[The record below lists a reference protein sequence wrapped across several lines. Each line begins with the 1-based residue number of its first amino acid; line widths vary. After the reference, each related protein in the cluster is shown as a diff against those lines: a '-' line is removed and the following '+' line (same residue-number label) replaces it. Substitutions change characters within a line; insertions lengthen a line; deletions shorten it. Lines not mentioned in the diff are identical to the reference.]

1 MWPDDFETRLQD
13 WNDLRDQCRH
23 PGDLDDILGQIND
36 WWFRAP
42 MVNRYLHWHDFKK
55 WPTAWEL
62 LNDNIYCELAR
73 ALGMLYTI
81 HMLDSDLIDD
91 VVLTQSDIGNLVL
104 VNQGKYILNWTP
116 GALLNI
122 TSQQFTINQQLDS
135 RALHH
140 LMG

>member
-1 MWPDDFETRLQD
+1 
-13 WNDLRDQCRH
+13 
-23 PGDLDDILGQIND
+23 
-36 WWFRAP
+36 
-42 MVNRYLHWHDFKK
+42 
-55 WPTAWEL
+55 
-62 LNDNIYCELAR
+62 
-73 ALGMLYTI
+73 
-81 HMLDSDLIDD
+81 